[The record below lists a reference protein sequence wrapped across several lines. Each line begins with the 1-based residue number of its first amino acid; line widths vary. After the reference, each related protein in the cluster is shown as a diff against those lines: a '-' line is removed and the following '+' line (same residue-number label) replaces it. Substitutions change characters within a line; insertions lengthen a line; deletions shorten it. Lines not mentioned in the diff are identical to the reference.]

1 MFCGFSV
8 DCNAKISASEPY
20 MMTMSGPKQASY
32 VFISGK
38 NWRLSLA
45 ELVSFL
51 EARGCV
57 FKVTS
62 VSREFFVVVSEEE
75 LDPRLVDGLGGII
88 KVGRVVSCIP
98 AGTVEDAFVRGKERA
113 REEVRASLSAD
124 CGVDDVFGVSS
135 GRYVFGVSVYF
146 ESPRFLRFSGRMQR
160 FVGSYFKGELESRG
174 RRARFM
180 GFPRSRGLP
189 RLTHVEVL
197 KKGLVEK
204 SAEVLFCV
212 GREQAFVAKTVA
224 VHDPFEFQKR
234 DVGRPVQRRIF
245 SMPPRLAKIM
255 VNLSLCLSG
264 RVLVDPFCGVG
275 TILQEA
281 LLVGA
286 RVVGVDVD
294 SWCVRA
300 SRRNLDWLKKE
311 YGLEGAEY
319 KIVQGDAR
327 SLTECVGE
335 GSVDCVVTEPVLGP
349 ALRGVPTESY
359 ARRVVGGLEP
369 LYFGFLGEAYRVLRG
384 GGRLVLV
391 TPCIR
396 TRSGVFVSM
405 RLEDRAAAVGFG
417 TVCPF
422 ERRVFAEDN
431 VLVEGL
437 AGASSFVD
445 MEERHRIGRE
455 VRVFEK

>member
-1 MFCGFSV
+1 
-8 DCNAKISASEPY
+8 
-20 MMTMSGPKQASY
+20 MMTMSGLERASY
-32 VFISGK
+32 VFVSGK

-57 FKVTS
+57 FKVAS
-62 VSREFFVVVSEEE
+62 VSREFFVVESEGA
-75 LDPRLVDGLGGII
+75 LDPRLVDGLGGTI
-88 KVGRVVSCIP
+88 KLGRVVSRVPVGI
-98 AGTVEDAFVRGKERA
+98 VVDAFVRGRERA
-113 REEVRASLSAD
+113 RGELRASLSAD
-124 CGVDDVFGVSS
+124 CGVDEVFGVSS
-135 GRYVFGVSVYF
+135 GRCVFGVSVYF

-160 FVGSYFKGELESRG
+160 FLGSFFKGELESRG

-180 GFPRSRGLP
+180 GFPRGRGLP

-197 KKGLVEK
+197 RKGLVEK

-212 GREQAFVAKTVA
+212 GREEAFVAKTVA

-255 VNLSLCLSG
+255 VNLSLCLPG

-275 TILQEA
+275 AVLQEG

-294 SWCVRA
+294 SWCVGA
-300 SRRNLDWLKKE
+300 SRRNLDWLKGE

-319 KIVQGDAR
+319 EVLRGDAR
-327 SLTECVGE
+327 RLTECVGE
-335 GSVDCVVTEPVLGP
+335 GTVDCVVTEPVLGP

-359 ARRVVGGLEP
+359 ARRVVGGLES
-369 LYFGFLGEAYRVLRG
+369 LYFDFLGEAYRVLRG
-384 GGRLVLV
+384 EGRLVVV
-391 TPCIR
+391 TPYIKS
-396 TRSGVFVSM
+396 RSGVFVRM
-405 RLEDRAAAVGFG
+405 GLGDRAVAVGFRV
-417 TVCPF
+417 VCPF
-422 ERRVFAEDN
+422 ERGLFGEDN
-431 VLVEGL
+431 QVVGGLVGV
-437 AGASSFVD
+437 SSFVD
-445 MEERHRIGRE
+445 MEERHRVGRE
-455 VRVFEK
+455 VWVFQK